1 MSNDIIISLIVSLAL
16 TLILEVGFFLIV
28 RSIKGK
34 HDKKDLALVVMV
46 NILTNPAVVL
56 LYWLAILY
64 TDINYAIIIA
74 PLEISAVFIEG
85 YIYKKRGRYFKH
97 PYIFSIAAN
106 AFSFGIGVLTQIII
120 QGVSL

>member
-1 MSNDIIISLIVSLAL
+1 MSKDIIISLMISLAL
-16 TLILEVGFFLIV
+16 TLVLEAGFFLIV
-28 RSIKGK
+28 RSIKGQ
-34 HDKKDLALVVMV
+34 HDKKDLLLAVMV
-46 NILTNPAVVL
+46 NLLTNPAVVL
-56 LYWLAILY
+56 IYWLAVLH
-64 TDINYAIIIA
+64 TNINYVIIIA